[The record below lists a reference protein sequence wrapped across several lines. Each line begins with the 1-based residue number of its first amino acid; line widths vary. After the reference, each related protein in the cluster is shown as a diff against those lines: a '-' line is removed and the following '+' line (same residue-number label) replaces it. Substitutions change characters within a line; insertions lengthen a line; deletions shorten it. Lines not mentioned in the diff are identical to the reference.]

1 MKIAGSVLDIKPKTR
16 EEILKFC
23 SSGIDYLHLDIM
35 DGIFVSNISYLKSE
49 EKALFKDIKI
59 PLIIHLMV
67 SNITKYINYFKELNP
82 DYIIFH
88 YEATSDI
95 QKVIDYLKEMNIKV
109 GIAISPDTSLSLI
122 EPYLNSIDMV
132 LVMSVYPGLG
142 RQAFIEDSTLK
153 INDLLDIK
161 LKKEYDFLI
170 SVDGGINK
178 DTIKKIGNVDIAVI
192 GSFLTS
198 NNDYCCQ
205 LKILKGE

>member
-1 MKIAGSVLDIKPKTR
+1 MKIAGSILDIKPKTR

-23 SSGIDYLHLDIM
+23 DSGIDYLHLDVM
-35 DGIFVSNISYLKSE
+35 DGIFVDNVSYLKDE
-49 EKALFKDIKI
+49 EKELFKNIKI

-67 SNITKYINYFKELNP
+67 NDVIEYINSFKELNP

-95 QKVIDYLKEMNIKV
+95 QRVIDYLKEMNIKV

-122 EPYLNSIDMV
+122 EPYLDSIDMV

-142 RQAFIEDSTLK
+142 GQAFIDNSPLK
-153 INDLLDIK
+153 INDLLDIR
-161 LKKEYDFLI
+161 LKKEYSFLI
-170 SVDGGINK
+170 SIDGGINK
-178 DTIKKIGNVDIAVI
+178 DTIKKIDNVDIAVA

-198 NNDYCCQ
+198 TNDYCRQ
-205 LKILKGE
+205 LRTLKGE